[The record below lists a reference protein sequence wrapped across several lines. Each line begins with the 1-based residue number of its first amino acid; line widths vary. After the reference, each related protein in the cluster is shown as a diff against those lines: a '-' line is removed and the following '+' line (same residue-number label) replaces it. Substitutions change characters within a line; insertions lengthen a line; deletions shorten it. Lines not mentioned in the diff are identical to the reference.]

1 MTPFTVRSRPGAL
14 QGAPTEMEGLE
25 ASAFP
30 PVSIQ
35 ASDATVAAKNSR
47 REGNWFITE
56 QYRVFCTYLNERFVM
71 TTYSQMYIDGQWV
84 ASTGTGSISVF
95 DSTNEQ
101 VMATIPEGTADDV
114 KKAAAAAKAAFGS
127 WSALTPAQRA
137 EYLNK
142 IGDALAARIDEIGS
156 VISRET
162 GMNKPFSNMIQVGL
176 PINSFKQAA
185 AVAQSFEY
193 SRQIGSSSVVREPVG
208 VVGCITP
215 WNYPLH
221 QISAKVAFA
230 MAAGCTV
237 VLKPSEVAPVDAFM
251 LAEIIHEAGL
261 PKGVFNLVT
270 GTGPVVG
277 EAIAASA
284 DIDMVSF
291 TGSTRAGKRV
301 AQVGAETIKKIALE
315 LGGKSANIICD
326 DLDEATFAKAVM
338 GGVGK
343 AFLNSGQT
351 CSALTRMLVPRT
363 RLAEAEKSVVAAA
376 GGMKV
381 GDPFAEGSNLGPL
394 ASAAQRDR
402 VQSYIAKGIEEG
414 AKLIFGGPGAPEG
427 LTTGYYVNPT
437 VFSEVKNSMA
447 IAQEEIFG
455 PVLVVIPYD
464 TVDDAVNIANDSV
477 YGLAGAVFSADK
489 DKAIGIAKRMRTGQV
504 EVNGGAFNPNA
515 PFGGYKQS
523 GIGRELGEYGFEEFL
538 QIKSLQL

>member
-1 MTPFTVRSRPGAL
+1 
-14 QGAPTEMEGLE
+14 
-25 ASAFP
+25 
-30 PVSIQ
+30 
-35 ASDATVAAKNSR
+35 
-47 REGNWFITE
+47 
-56 QYRVFCTYLNERFVM
+56 M
-71 TTYSQMYIDGQWV
+71 TTYSQVYIDGQWV
-84 ASTGTGSISVF
+84 ASTGKGSISVY

-114 KKAAAAAKAAFGS
+114 NKAAAAAKAAFGS
-127 WSALTPAQRA
+127 WSALSPADRA
-137 EYLNK
+137 GYMNK
-142 IGDALAARIDEIGS
+142 IGDALAVRMDEIGS

-363 RLAEAEKSVVAAA
+363 RLAEAEKSVVTAAS
-376 GGMKV
+376 GMKV

-402 VQSYIAKGIEEG
+402 VQSYIAKGIDEG

-427 LTTGYYVNPT
+427 LTSGYYVNPT